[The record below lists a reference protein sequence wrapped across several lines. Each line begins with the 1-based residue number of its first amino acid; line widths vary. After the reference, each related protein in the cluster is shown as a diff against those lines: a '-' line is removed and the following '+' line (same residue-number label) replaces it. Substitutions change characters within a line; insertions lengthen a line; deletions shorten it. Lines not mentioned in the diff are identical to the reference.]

1 MNTNE
6 PLLQLQELP
15 CQSFKQ
21 PLVSEFYNIFL
32 LEGSGTISIDFV
44 DYTYSGKIALFT
56 SPYQHITIVSDT
68 SQPVRQLAFHG
79 DFYCIEYHKQEV
91 ACNGLL
97 FNNIYKQPFIPLPDN
112 ELYAIFDKI
121 LHETALNQPYSEPI
135 LRTYLQLIL
144 AIGSRIKRQQQ
155 DLVTTLPP
163 QPIEQFRELLELH
176 FINHRNT
183 DFYAAEL
190 AMAPAT
196 FAKKCKKYFG
206 KSPLQLLQER
216 VVLEAKKQL
225 HLTHKSVKEVAAA
238 LNFSDEHYFSRFFK
252 NHTGV
257 SPTGFRVKV
266 GISIVADLSMR

>member
-1 MNTNE
+1 MHVNE
-6 PLLQLQELP
+6 TLLQLQELS
-15 CQSFKQ
+15 CQSYKQ
-21 PLVSEFYNIFL
+21 PLVSEYYNIFL
-32 LEGSGTISIDFV
+32 LEGSGAISIDFV
-44 DYTYSGKIALFT
+44 EYTYSGKIALFT
-56 SPYQHITIVSDT
+56 SPYQYITIASDT
-68 SQPVRQLAFHG
+68 DLPIRQLAFHG

-97 FNNIYKQPFIPLPDN
+97 FNNIYKQPFIPLFDN
-112 ELYAIFDKI
+112 ELDAIFDKI
-121 LHETALNQPYSEPI
+121 RSETALNQPYSEPI

-176 FINHRNT
+176 FITHRSA

-190 AMAPAT
+190 AMAPGT

-225 HLTHKSVKEVAAA
+225 HLTHKSVKEVAAV

-252 NHTGV
+252 KHTGV
-257 SPTGFRVKV
+257 SPTVFREKV